1 MLKMKTLSAIK
12 YLLVFFLFAGMGCE
26 EAIID
31 QGFTIGKEVSFQV
44 NQLYTSAD
52 GQYTLKITEVS
63 DSRCPEGV
71 QCIWQGEVTVKGD
84 WTENNNKSSFEI
96 HSVMST
102 QTIQPTGYTI
112 QIVDAKP
119 YPKYGTESKP
129 ENLVVTL
136 LIQKK

>member
-1 MLKMKTLSAIK
+1 MKTLSAIK

-26 EAIID
+26 EAIIE
-31 QGFTIGKEVSFQV
+31 QGFTVGKEATFQV
-44 NQLYTSAD
+44 NQLYTSAT

-71 QCIWQGEVTVKGD
+71 QCIWQGEVTLKGE
-84 WTENNNKSSFEI
+84 WTENGTKSSFEI
-96 HSVMST
+96 HSVMND
-102 QTIQPTGYTI
+102 QTKQPTGYTI

-119 YPKYGTESKP
+119 YPKYGSESKP
-129 ENLVVTL
+129 EDLVVTL

>member
-1 MLKMKTLSAIK
+1 MKTLSVIK
-12 YLLVFFLFAGMGCE
+12 YLLVFFLFSAMGCE

-96 HSVMST
+96 HSVVST
-102 QTIQPTGYTI
+102 QTKQPTGYTV

>member
-1 MLKMKTLSAIK
+1 MKTLSALK
-12 YLLVFFLFAGMGCE
+12 YLLVIFLFAGMGCE
-26 EAIID
+26 ETVIE

-84 WTENNNKSSFEI
+84 WTENKNKSSFEI
-96 HSVMST
+96 HSVMSN
-102 QTIQPTGYTI
+102 QTKQPTGYTV

>member
-1 MLKMKTLSAIK
+1 MKALFSIK
-12 YLLVFFLFAGMGCE
+12 YLLVFFFLTAFGCE
-26 EAIID
+26 ETVLD
-31 QGFTIGKEVSFQV
+31 QGFTVGREASFQV
-44 NQLYTSAD
+44 NQLYTSVN

-71 QCIWQGEVTVKGD
+71 VCVWSGEVTVKGEFTD
-84 WTENNNKSSFEI
+84 GSSKSAFEI
-96 HSVMST
+96 HSVVS
-102 QTIQPTGYTI
+102 QENKQPEGFTV

-129 ENLVVTL
+129 EDLVVTL

>member
-1 MLKMKTLSAIK
+1 MKTLTAVK

-26 EAIID
+26 ETTLE
-31 QGFTIGKEVSFQV
+31 QGFAIGKEAFFQV

-52 GQYTLKITEVS
+52 GHYSLKITEVS

-71 QCIWQGEVTVKGD
+71 QCVWQGEVTAKGE

-96 HSVMST
+96 HSVVND
-102 QTIQPTGYTI
+102 QTKQPTGYTI

-119 YPKYGTESKP
+119 YPKYGTQSNP
-129 ENLVVTL
+129 ADLIVTL

>member
-1 MLKMKTLSAIK
+1 MKTLSAIK
-12 YLLVFFLFAGMGCE
+12 YLLIFLLFAGIGCE
-26 EAIID
+26 ETIIE
-31 QGFTIGKEVSFQV
+31 QGFTVGREANFQV

-52 GQYTLKITEVS
+52 GQYTLKISEVS

-71 QCIWQGEVTVKGD
+71 VCIWQGEVSVKGE
-84 WTENNNKSSFEI
+84 WTENGNKFSFEI
-96 HSVMST
+96 HSVLSG
-102 QTIQPTGYTI
+102 QTKEPTGYAI

-129 ENLVVTL
+129 EDLVVTL

>member
-1 MLKMKTLSAIK
+1 MKTLSAIK

-26 EAIID
+26 EAIIE
-31 QGFTIGKEVSFQV
+31 QGFTIGKEATFQV
-44 NQLYTSAD
+44 NQLYTSAN

-84 WTENNNKSSFEI
+84 WTENNSKSSFEI
-96 HSVMST
+96 HSVMND
-102 QTIQPTGYTI
+102 QTKQPTGYNI

-129 ENLVVTL
+129 EDLVVTL

>member
-1 MLKMKTLSAIK
+1 MKTLSALK
-12 YLLVFFLFAGMGCE
+12 YLLVIFLFAGMGCE
-26 EAIID
+26 EAIIE
-31 QGFTIGKEVSFQV
+31 QGFTIGKDASFQV

-52 GQYTLKITEVS
+52 GHYTLKITEVS

-84 WTENNNKSSFEI
+84 LTENNNKSTFEI
-96 HSVMST
+96 HSVLNDL
-102 QTIQPTGYTI
+102 QKQPDGYTI
-112 QIVDAKP
+112 QLVDAKP

-129 ENLVVTL
+129 EDLVITL